1 MARIIGGIGS
11 SHSPTIGF
19 AFDKQKQNDPVWAPI
34 FEGYKPI
41 REWLAE
47 KEPDVLFIIYN
58 DHVSSFFFDHYSNFA
73 LGIGDSYITADE
85 GGGPRRLPAVRG
97 HIGLSHHIAAAL
109 VADEFDMSFFQ
120 DRPLDHGCFSPLS
133 MLWPHEPGWPGAI
146 VPLQVGVL
154 QFPIPSGLRCYKL
167 GQSLRRAIES
177 YPEDISVVIV
187 GTGGLSHQVHGE
199 RTGFNNTEWDMQ
211 FLDLIEKD
219 PMKLTELTHVDYA
232 KLGGLESAE
241 VIMWLV
247 MRGALSSNVKK
258 LHQSYYLP
266 SMTALATV
274 LYENEASTVPVETEK
289 AYLDNVGRQLKGVE
303 KLKGTYPFTLPNS
316 VKAYRLNKFLH
327 RLTEPDFRQS
337 FLADQESC
345 FEEAGLTSEER
356 DLVRKRD
363 WPGLIHYGVIFFL
376 LEKLGAVLG
385 ISSLQIYASMRGL
398 PLEEFLKTRKT
409 QVLYSVSAED
419 KGTRWDKR

>member
-19 AFDKQKQNDPVWAPI
+19 AFDRQKQNDPVWTPI
-34 FEGYKPI
+34 FEGYQRI
-41 REWLAE
+41 RDWLAE
-47 KEPDVLFIIYN
+47 KKPDVLFIIYN

-73 LGIGDSYITADE
+73 LGIGDSYTTADE
-85 GGGPRRLPAVRG
+85 GGGPRRLPAVTG
-97 HIGLSHHIAAAL
+97 HLGLSHHVASAL

-120 DRPLDHGCFSPLS
+120 DRPIDHGLFSPLS
-133 MLWPHEPGWPGAI
+133 MLWPHEPRWPGSI

-177 YPEDISVVIV
+177 YPEDISVVVV

-219 PMKLTELTHVDYA
+219 PMKLTELTHADYA

-241 VIMWLV
+241 MIMWLV

-258 LHQSYYLP
+258 IHQSYYLP
-266 SMTALATV
+266 SMTALATA
-274 LYENEASTVPVETEK
+274 LYENEAGTVLADTAK
-289 AYLDNVGRQLKGVE
+289 TYIDNVGRQLKGVE
-303 KLKGTYPFTLPNS
+303 QLKGTYPFTLPAS
-316 VKAYRLNKFLH
+316 VKAYRVNKFLH
-327 RLTEPDFRQS
+327 RLTIPAFRQA
-337 FLADQESC
+337 FVADEESC
-345 FEEAGLTSEER
+345 FEEAGLSTEER
-356 DLVRKRD
+356 DLIRRRD